1 MIAMIVMIAMIAM
14 KTIKNMNIEEIMKNI
29 ENRVINNEP
38 ISASDW
44 VEVALRVNTLLSD
57 KDNLIA
63 CYEAE
68 MANAEAELVE
78 KGETSSKAKILRT
91 RAVDYKKYLELKGE
105 LKRIDEFIKLAKRR
119 AIINEM

>member
-1 MIAMIVMIAMIAM
+1 M
-14 KTIKNMNIEEIMKNI
+14 KIEEIMETM

-38 ISASDW
+38 ISAGSW
-44 VEVALRVNTLLSD
+44 VEVALRINTLLSD
-57 KDNLIA
+57 KDNELA

-68 MANAEAELVE
+68 MANREAELVE
-78 KGETSSKAKILRT
+78 KGETSSKAKILKT

-119 AIINEM
+119 AMINEM